1 MVREDITTR
10 DLRDLEAILQN
21 NQKGITDIY
30 QRYFPLI
37 LQLIITNSGNE
48 DDAKDV
54 FQETVIILYNKIQT
68 GSFVL
73 NSRLSTYIYA
83 IAKRLW
89 LKKLNQIGRMSSF
102 NSLFDV
108 EDNVL
113 ETFSIE
119 QHNQNEE
126 NFKHIESALNELGEP
141 CRAIIENYYYRSMP
155 MSQIASKLGYVNAD
169 SVKAQKYKCI
179 QRLKKIFFS
188 KYKSM

>member
-68 GSFVL
+68 GNFVL

-89 LKKLNQIGRMSSF
+89 LKKLNQMGRMSSF

>member
-30 QRYFPLI
+30 QRYFPLV

-68 GSFVL
+68 GNFVL

-89 LKKLNQIGRMSSF
+89 LKKLNQMGRMSSF

-188 KYKSM
+188 RYKSM